1 MTTPTKPKAWRA
13 PLALLCLTL
22 ATLAA
27 CGGSDA
33 AVPTAATSPNASPTG
48 TTGNAGAA
56 GTPSSPPPAGSAT
69 PGPAVASTFAS
80 GLREPWAMVFLPD
93 GRSLVT
99 QKGGALVIVSADGQ
113 QVSSPVSG
121 VPAVVAAG
129 QGGLMDVAL
138 DPDFATQPWVYL
150 TYSQS
155 GTGGSGTAVAR
166 GRLVGSALQDVA
178 VIFQQLPKVSGD
190 GHFGSRL
197 VFGSDKTLFVAL
209 GERQKGSPAQDLS
222 THLGKVVRINRDGS
236 VPVGNP
242 SFGAGSKP
250 ELWSVGHRNPQG
262 AALHP
267 TTGELWVNEH
277 GPQGGDEVNIARAGQ
292 NHGWPLKSYGCNYGD
307 PVGDT
312 CRIGGGV
319 HAPTHVEPL
328 TTWTPTSVA
337 PSGLLFYTGA
347 MFPEWQGNAFMGAL
361 AGQALWRLVLDGN
374 TVKSREAL
382 FKGERIRDV
391 RQGPDG
397 AIYLLA
403 PTRIVRVAR

>member
-1 MTTPTKPKAWRA
+1 MTTAHPPKAWHIQA
-13 PLALLCLTL
+13 LWCCLALVTL
-22 ATLAA
+22 GA
-27 CGGSDA
+27 CGGSDG
-33 AVPTAATSPNASPTG
+33 ATLSTVVNANASPTG
-48 TTGNAGAA
+48 TVTTPPTGTVTTPPTANNPGAGP
-56 GTPSSPPPAGSAT
+56 T
-69 PGPAVASTFAS
+69 VASTFSS
-80 GLREPWAMVFLPD
+80 GLIEPWAMAFLPD

-99 QKGGALVIVSADGQ
+99 QKSGSLVIVSADGK
-113 QVSSPVSG
+113 QVSSPVAG

-138 DPDFATQPWVYL
+138 DPDFATDPWVYL

-155 GTGGSGTAVAR
+155 GPGGSGTAVAR
-166 GRLVGSALQDVA
+166 GRLVGNTLQNVA

-197 VFGSDKTLFVAL
+197 VFRSDKTLYVTL
-209 GERQKGSPAQDLS
+209 GERQKGSPSQDLA

-236 VPVGNP
+236 VPLGNP
-242 SFGAGSKP
+242 NFGVGSKP

-267 TTGELWVNEH
+267 STGDLWVNEH

-292 NHGWPLKSYGCNYGD
+292 NFGWPVKSYGCNYGD
-307 PVGDT
+307 PVGDN

-319 HAPTHVEPL
+319 HAPTYVEPL

-337 PSGLLFYTGA
+337 PSGLLFYSGA
-347 MFPEWQGNAFMGAL
+347 MFPEWQGNVFMGAL
-361 AGQALWRLVLDGN
+361 RGQAVWRLVLDGN
-374 TVKSREAL
+374 TVQSREAL